1 MPVHCAKRCRAA
13 PIVLCSASK
22 FATFGCP
29 EQLDAQKW
37 CTADMNILRT
47 KKAAHLHSLVCKC
60 ASKLQRVKWRASSF
74 PSLWF
79 RSTYLPID
87 QKTTLHSIC
96 KGFAASNDLIDLV
109 ESTAPVHIVDHQLWP
124 PGARCSW
131 CKVSPAALGPASKP

>member
-1 MPVHCAKRCRAA
+1 MHCVKRCRAA

-29 EQLDAQKW
+29 VKFDGQKW
-37 CTADMNILRT
+37 CRVDMNILRP
-47 KKAAHLHSLVCKC
+47 KAAHLHSLVCKC
-60 ASKLQRVKWRASSF
+60 ASKLQRVKWRVSSF

-96 KGFAASNDLIDLV
+96 KDFAASNDLIDLV
-109 ESTAPVHIVDHQLWP
+109 ESTAPDLF
-124 PGARCSW
+124 GRKYCTSTY
-131 CKVSPAALGPASKP
+131 CGSPAPATRRQVQLVQG